1 MDKDHRVR
9 FTGWPQERQEKGKR
23 LALSQRWSYEARARV
38 THPEYESVIVPC
50 GSCFSALL
58 CAAEVWKVPW
68 DRILKD
74 ARVEH
79 CDQSLPV
86 SARPA
91 G

>member
-9 FTGWPQERQEKGKR
+9 FAGWPQERQVRGER
-23 LALSQRWSYEARARV
+23 LALSRRWSYEARARV

-74 ARVEH
+74 AKVEH

-86 SARPA
+86 AVRPA
-91 G
+91 I